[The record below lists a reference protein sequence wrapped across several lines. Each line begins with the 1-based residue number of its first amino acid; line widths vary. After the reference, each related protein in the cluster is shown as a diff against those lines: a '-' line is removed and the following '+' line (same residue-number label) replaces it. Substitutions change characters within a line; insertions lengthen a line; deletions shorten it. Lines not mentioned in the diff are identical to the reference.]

1 MRKGGGK
8 PKGPL
13 RTIEVRP
20 TMNSEIRHPSVR
32 VSIPPATG
40 VGKDEILGVLPI
52 ATALQK
58 ANDMKVDLILVSESG
73 DIPVCK
79 LVEYTKW
86 RYMQEKKAKN
96 LKKNSKSTEVK
107 EIKMSYKIDVGDLKV
122 RQKNCLKFLRS
133 GNRVKL
139 NIQFK
144 GREQSHMD
152 LGFELL
158 DRFMTAPDLEEWGAM
173 EGKPKKEGRG
183 ISVMVA
189 VRQERLK
196 RVREEEKALSR
207 KKKKEDKAKAQA
219 AEEEGGN
226 AGEEEEAGTPTIN
239 LEEEGDDE
247 EIDVAKETG
256 GEKDQ
261 LLNELF

>member
-1 MRKGGGK
+1 
-8 PKGPL
+8 
-13 RTIEVRP
+13 
-20 TMNSEIRHPSVR
+20 MNSEIKHPEVR
-32 VSIPPATG
+32 VSIPPSTG
-40 VGKDEILGVLPI
+40 VGKDEVLGVLP
-52 ATALQK
+52 TASALKK
-58 ANDMKVDLILVSESG
+58 AQEMKVDLILVSESG

-86 RYMQEKKAKN
+86 RYMQEKKAKT

-122 RQKNCLKFLRS
+122 RQKNCFKFLRA

-139 NIQFK
+139 NVQFK

-152 LGFELL
+152 LGYDLL
-158 DRFMTAPDLEEWGAM
+158 DRFMSAPELEEWGSM

-189 VRQERLK
+189 VRQERIK
-196 RVREEEKALSR
+196 REREEEKAKERKR
-207 KKKKEDKAKAQA
+207 KKEEKMR
-219 AEEEGGN
+219 AETEGG
-226 AGEEEEAGTPTIN
+226 GGGEEIKMVEEEE
-239 LEEEGDDE
+239 EE
-247 EIDVAKETG
+247 EIDVTKETG

-261 LLNELF
+261 VLNELF

>member
-20 TMNSEIRHPSVR
+20 PMNSGIKHPEVR
-32 VSIPPATG
+32 VSIPPPSGT
-40 VGKDEILGVLPI
+40 GKDEVLGILPI
-52 ATALQK
+52 ASALQK
-58 ANDMKVDLILVSESG
+58 AKELNVDLILISESG
-73 DIPVCK
+73 DVPICK

-86 RYMQEKKAKN
+86 RYVNEKKAKN

-107 EIKMSYKIDVGDLKV
+107 ELKFSYKIDVGDLKV

-139 NIQFK
+139 NVQFK

-158 DRFMTAPDLEEWGAM
+158 DKFMSAPDLEEWGAM

-196 RVREEEKALSR
+196 REREEEKAAAR
-207 KKKKEDKAKAQA
+207 KAKKEAKAVKGD
-219 AEEEGGN
+219 EDKK
-226 AGEEEEAGTPTIN
+226 EEEEEVPPAPVVLN
-239 LEEEGDDE
+239 LEEEDDDDD
-247 EIDVAKETG
+247 IDVAAATG
-256 GEKDQ
+256 GQKDQ
-261 LLNELF
+261 VLNELF